1 MCVRNSSQ
9 TVPKV
14 RDLVPESQAYMDL
27 LTFERKLDATI
38 MRKRLEIQET
48 LRRPLKQKRK
58 LRVFISHQFFT
69 VEPENGVSLSLPS
82 LPPSLSPSLPPSLPS
97 SLPLSLPSSLPPSLP
112 PFSPLFLSPS
122 PLTPSYVSS
131 LPPFLSLSLLHPSLP
146 SPFFPVSFICT
157 CVSMYRC

>member
-1 MCVRNSSQ
+1 MRIREDGGTRYMCVRNSSQ

-69 VEPENGVSLSLPS
+69 VEPENGVSFSVPLF
-82 LPPSLSPSLPPSLPS
+82 LPPSILSSFPFSFTSHSLLCFFPPSF
-97 SLPLSLPSSLPPSLP
+97 PLSLPPPPLP
-112 PFSPLFLSPS
+112 PFSF
-122 PLTPSYVSS
+122 V
-131 LPPFLSLSLLHPSLP
+131 
-146 SPFFPVSFICT
+146 PVSFICT